1 MSNIDVIMKLAKENN
16 GTITSS
22 MVDKAGISRGSLKY
36 VVDKGLLERTSRGVY
51 VLPDVWEDE
60 LFRLQ
65 SRFKKGIF
73 SHETVLFL
81 YDLTDRTPNRFDMT
95 FPNTYNLS
103 SVKREKVNC
112 AQAKEPL
119 YSLGV
124 VKMKTP
130 FGNEV
135 QGYCVEKTLCDIL
148 KTRRNT
154 DIQVVADA
162 FKRYIKWKN
171 KNIPLLSEYA
181 KQLKVEK
188 RLRNYLE
195 VLL

>member
-1 MSNIDVIMKLAKENN
+1 MSNVDVIMKLARENN
-16 GTITSS
+16 GMITSAL
-22 MVDKAGISRGSLKY
+22 VDKVGVSRGSLKY
-36 VVDKGLLERTSRGVY
+36 AVDKGLLERTSRGVY
-51 VLPDVWEDE
+51 VLPNAWEDE
-60 LFRLQ
+60 LFCLQ
-65 SRFKKGIF
+65 SRYKKGIF

-103 SVKREKVNC
+103 SVKKESVNC
-112 AQAKEPL
+112 SQAKEPL

-124 VKMKTP
+124 IKMKTP

-135 QGYCVEKTLCDIL
+135 KGYCVEKTLCDIL

-162 FKRYIKWKN
+162 FKRYTKWKS